1 VPILRL
7 DGWIGLSNKVINYAS
22 TFQGANVPGTN
33 IKQVEAT
40 ERSSLIK
47 VSSYSIDL
55 DLTTGA
61 ENFRVKT
68 TVKFAGLKPGATTYI
83 DCVGSTVISSKL
95 NGVDFDPKFDGETIY
110 LPALAAE
117 NLLEIEHDGIYSNSG
132 EGLHRFVDPA
142 DNEVYLYTQFE
153 TGDARRMY
161 ACFDQPDQKATFR
174 ISTISPKHWEV
185 ISNYGIESTKELDGE
200 KKFIQFAE
208 SQVISTYVTAIVAGA
223 YTSVHDEYKG
233 EKTIP
238 LGIYARK
245 SFFQYVDAANI
256 FEVTKQGFAYFEK
269 TFGLAYPFGKYDQI
283 AVAEYNW
290 GAMENVG
297 CVTFHEDVLIFRSKV
312 TERNYVSRATT
323 IHHEMAHMWF
333 GDLVTMKWWEDLW
346 LNESFAEWASYQSVS
361 ESTKYKEAWTEFNS
375 LRKNWA
381 YRVDQLTTTHPIAT
395 EMEDLDAVRTNFDG
409 ISYAKGASVLQ
420 QLVAHVGRDNFLKGL
435 RLYFAKHAY
444 GNTTLKDLI
453 DQLEA
458 ASGRDLTPWVS
469 TWLRTAGVNTLRP
482 VIAIDG
488 DMYKSISIKQEV
500 PTMPVGSTELRPHRL
515 HVGLFDINAGKLSR
529 RTSVELDIAGALT
542 EVTELAGQKLADLV
556 LINDKDQTY
565 AKLRFDDRSIATMKS
580 HLGTLD
586 DSLARGL
593 IWASLWDSCRD
604 GELSATDYIAIALSA
619 LATESDIS
627 IVSATLMQIDTA
639 IWAYAHPSHREAL
652 RLQVA
657 SAVEAMLDA
666 AKSGSDHQM
675 QFARGF
681 ANNAV
686 TPAQFERIKAML
698 SGSIN
703 GLVIDAEI
711 RWYLFLCGV
720 KRGVFGAADIESESA
735 KDATAHGKQY
745 TAYAYAALPNKA
757 AKAEAFKSITTDN
770 LSNTIHAY
778 KCRGFNEN
786 IHHELLADFVDQY
799 FDVLLKVWETKG
811 FEIAET
817 TATLLFPTW
826 VISDATVKKAQ
837 HWLDFT
843 GKDASN
849 ALRRTILEG
858 RDAMT
863 RALKAQ
869 AADL

>member
-1 VPILRL
+1 
-7 DGWIGLSNKVINYAS
+7 
-22 TFQGANVPGTN
+22 VPGTN
-33 IKQVEAT
+33 IKQVEAA

-83 DCVGSTVISSKL
+83 DCVGSKVISAKL
-95 NGVDFDPKFDGETIY
+95 NGSDFDPQFDGETIY
-110 LPALAAE
+110 LPALAAD
-117 NLLEIEHDGIYSNSG
+117 NVLEIEHDGVYSNSG

-142 DNEVYLYTQFE
+142 DDEVYLYTQFE

-161 ACFDQPDQKATFR
+161 ACFDQPDQKATFT
-174 ISTISPKHWEV
+174 ISTITPKHWEV
-185 ISNYGIESTKELDGE
+185 ISNYGVESTKELDGDR
-200 KKFIQFAE
+200 KFTQFAE
-208 SQVISTYVTAIVAGA
+208 SQVIATYVTAIVAGA

-245 SFFQYVDAANI
+245 SFFKYVDAENI

-361 ESTKYKEAWTEFNS
+361 ESTKYTEAWTEFNS
-375 LRKNWA
+375 LRKSWA

-420 QLVAHVGRDNFLKGL
+420 QLVAHVGRDNFIKGL
-435 RLYFAKHAY
+435 RLYFAKHQY

-482 VIAIDG
+482 VIEIAG
-488 DMYKSISIKQEV
+488 DSYKSISIKQEA
-500 PTMPVGSTELRPHRL
+500 PLMPIGSKELRPHRL
-515 HVGLFDINAGKLSR
+515 HVGLFDINAGKLTR
-529 RTSVELDIAGALT
+529 RTSVELDVVGALT
-542 EVTELAGQKLADLV
+542 EVTGLSGQKVADLI

-565 AKLRFDDRSIATMKS
+565 AKLRFDDRSITTMKS

-604 GELSATDYIAIALSA
+604 GELSTTDYIAIALSA
-619 LATESDIS
+619 LKTESDIS
-627 IVSATLMQIDTA
+627 IVAATYLQIDTA
-639 IWAYAHPSHREAL
+639 IWAYAKPANRDAL

-657 SAVEAMLDA
+657 DATEAMLSA
-666 AKSGSDHQM
+666 AVAGSDHQM
-675 QFARGF
+675 QFARAF
-681 ANNAV
+681 ANNAI
-686 TPAQFERIKAML
+686 TPAHFEKLKAIL
-698 SGSIN
+698 NGSIN

-711 RWYLFLCGV
+711 RWYLFICGV
-720 KRGVFGAADIESESA
+720 KRGVFGPAEIAAESA
-735 KDATAHGKQY
+735 QDNTAHGKQY
-745 TAYAYAALPNKA
+745 TAYANAATPTTE
-757 AKAEAFKSITTDN
+757 AKSAAFKAITTDN

-778 KCRGFNEN
+778 MSRGFNEN
-786 IHHELLADFVDQY
+786 IHNEILADFVDPY
-799 FDVLLKVWETKG
+799 FDAILKVWDTKG
-811 FEIAET
+811 FEIAES
-817 TATLLFPTW
+817 TATLLFPAW
-826 VISDATVKKAQ
+826 VISEETVKKSQ
-837 HWLDFT
+837 HWLDVT
-843 GKDASN
+843 GKDSSH
-849 ALRRTILEG
+849 ALRRAITEG
-858 RDAMT
+858 RDAMS
-863 RALKAQ
+863 RALKARN
-869 AADL
+869 ADK

>member
-1 VPILRL
+1 M
-7 DGWIGLSNKVINYAS
+7 
-22 TFQGANVPGTN
+22 PGTN
-33 IKQVEAT
+33 IKQVEAA
-40 ERSSLIK
+40 ERSTIVK
-47 VSSYSIDL
+47 TESYRIDL

-83 DCVGSTVISSKL
+83 DCVGSKVISAKL

-110 LPALAAE
+110 LPAIAAE
-117 NLLEIEHDGIYSNSG
+117 NILEIEHDGVYSNSG

-161 ACFDQPDQKATFR
+161 ACFDQPDQKATFT
-174 ISTISPKHWEV
+174 ISTITPKHWEV
-185 ISNYGIESTKELDGE
+185 ISNYGIESTRDVDGDR
-200 KKFIQFAE
+200 KFIQFAQ

-223 YTSVHDEYKG
+223 YMSVHDEYKG

-245 SFFQYVDAANI
+245 SFFKYVDAENI

-361 ESTKYKEAWTEFNS
+361 ESTKYTEAWTEFNS

-420 QLVAHVGRDNFLKGL
+420 QLVAHVGRDNFIKGL

-482 VIAIDG
+482 VIAVDG
-488 DMYKSISIKQEV
+488 DSYKSISIKQEA
-500 PTMPVGSTELRPHRL
+500 PSMPVGSKELRPHRL
-515 HVGLFDINAGKLSR
+515 HVGLFDIQGEKLSR

-542 EVTELAGQKLADLV
+542 EVTALAGQKVADLV

-580 HLGTLD
+580 HLGKLD

-604 GELSATDYIAIALSA
+604 GELSTSDYITIALNA
-619 LATESDIS
+619 LKTESDIS
-627 IVSATLMQIDTA
+627 IVSATYLQFETA
-639 IWAYAHPSHREAL
+639 IWAYANPSHRDAL
-652 RLQVA
+652 RTQVA
-657 SAVEAMLDA
+657 DA
-666 AKSGSDHQM
+666 TAASLATATPGSDHQM
-675 QFARGF
+675 QFARAF
-681 ANNAV
+681 ANNAI
-686 TPAQFERIKAML
+686 TPAHFAKLKEIL
-698 SGSIN
+698 NGSEN
-703 GLVIDAEI
+703 GLIIDADI
-711 RWYLFLCGV
+711 RWYIFICGV
-720 KRGVFGAADIESESA
+720 KRGVFGPTEIAAESA
-735 KDATAHGKQY
+735 KDNTAHGKQY
-745 TAYAYAALPNKA
+745 TAYAHAAIPTKEAKTA
-757 AKAEAFKSITTDN
+757 AFTSVTTDN
-770 LSNTIHAY
+770 LSNTIHSY
-778 KCRGFNEN
+778 MCRGFNEN
-786 IHHELLADFVDQY
+786 IHHELLAGFVDQY
-799 FDVLLKVWETKG
+799 FDAILKVWETKG

-817 TATLLFPTW
+817 TATLLFPSW
-826 VISDATVKKAQ
+826 VISEETVKKAQ
-837 HWLDFT
+837 HWLDVT

-849 ALRRTILEG
+849 ALRRAVTEG
-858 RDAMT
+858 RDAMS
-863 RALKAQ
+863 RALKARL
-869 AADL
+869 ADK

>member
-1 VPILRL
+1 M
-7 DGWIGLSNKVINYAS
+7 
-22 TFQGANVPGTN
+22 PGTN
-33 IKQVEAT
+33 IKQVEAA
-40 ERSSLIK
+40 ERSGIIK
-47 VSSYSIDL
+47 VSSYRIDL

-68 TVKFAGLKPGATTYI
+68 TVAFAGLKPGSTTYI
-83 DCVGSTVISSKL
+83 DCVGAKVISAKL
-95 NGVDFDPKFDGETIY
+95 NGADFDPKFDGETIY
-110 LPALAAE
+110 LPAIAAE
-117 NLLEIEHDGIYSNSG
+117 NILEIEHDGVYSNSG

-142 DNEVYLYTQFE
+142 DDEVYLYTQFE

-161 ACFDQPDQKATFR
+161 ACFDQPDQKATFT
-174 ISTISPKHWEV
+174 ISTITPKHWEV
-185 ISNYGIESTKELDGE
+185 ISNYSVESTKELDGD

-208 SQVISTYVTAIVAGA
+208 SQVISTYVTAIVAGP
-223 YTSVHDEYKG
+223 YTSVFDEYKG

-245 SFFQYVDAANI
+245 SFFKYVDAENI

-283 AVAEYNW
+283 AVAEYTW

-333 GDLVTMKWWEDLW
+333 GDLVTMKWWDDLW

-361 ESTKYKEAWTEFNS
+361 ESTKYTEAWTEFNS

-381 YRVDQLTTTHPIAT
+381 YRVDQLSTTHPIAT

-420 QLVAHVGRDNFLKGL
+420 QLVAHVGRDNFIKGL
-435 RLYFAKHAY
+435 RLYFSKHAF

-453 DQLEA
+453 VELEA

-482 VIAIDG
+482 VIELDG
-488 DMYKSISIKQEV
+488 DSYKKLSIAQEA
-500 PTMPVGSTELRPHRL
+500 PTMPVGSKELRPHRL
-515 HVGLFDINAGKLSR
+515 HVGLFDIKDGALTR
-529 RTSVELDIAGALT
+529 RKSVELDVAGALT
-542 EVTELAGQKLADLV
+542 EVSALAGEKVADLV

-565 AKLRFDDRSIATMKS
+565 AKLRFDDRSITTMKS

-586 DSLARGL
+586 DSLARGV

-604 GELSATDYIAIALSA
+604 GELSASSYISIALNA
-619 LATESDIS
+619 LKSESDIS

-639 IWAYAHPSHREAL
+639 LFAYAADAHRDGL
-652 RLQVA
+652 RGQVA
-657 SAVEAMLDA
+657 VAVEAMLDG
-666 AKSGSDHQM
+666 AKPGSDHQLQFAKSFANVAFTPD
-675 QFARGF
+675 QFAR
-681 ANNAV
+681 
-686 TPAQFERIKAML
+686 IKSIL
-698 SGSIN
+698 DGSIS
-703 GLVIDAEI
+703 GLVIDAEL
-711 RWYLFLCGV
+711 RWSIFISGV
-720 KRGVFGAADIESESA
+720 KRGIFGPADIDRETEND
-735 KDATAHGKQY
+735 KTAHGKQY
-745 TAYAYAALPNKA
+745 GAMAYAAIPTADAKKA
-757 AKAEAFKSITTDN
+757 AFNSVTVED
-770 LSNTIHAY
+770 LSNTIHSY
-778 KCRGFNEN
+778 KCRGFNDPLHTE
-786 IHHELLADFVDQY
+786 ILAGFVDQY

-817 TATLLFPTW
+817 TATLLFPSW
-826 VISDATVKKAQ
+826 VISEETVKKAQ
-837 HWLDFT
+837 HWLDVT
-843 GKDASN
+843 GKDSSH

-863 RALKAQ
+863 RALKAR
-869 AADL
+869 AAES

>member
-1 VPILRL
+1 
-7 DGWIGLSNKVINYAS
+7 
-22 TFQGANVPGTN
+22 VPGTN
-33 IKQVEAT
+33 IKQAEAI
-40 ERSSLIK
+40 ERSALVK
-47 VSSYSIDL
+47 VKSYRIDL

-61 ENFRVKT
+61 ENFRVIT
-68 TVKFAGLKPGATTYI
+68 TISFAGLKPGASTYI
-83 DCVGSTVISSKL
+83 DCVGSKVISASL
-95 NGVDFDPKFDGETIY
+95 NGVDFDPNFDGETIY
-110 LPALAAE
+110 IPEIAAE
-117 NLLEIEHDGIYSNSG
+117 NVLVIEHDGVYSNTG
-132 EGLHRFVDPA
+132 EGLHRFVDPV

-161 ACFDQPDQKATFR
+161 ACFDQPDQKATFT
-174 ISTISPKHWEV
+174 ISTITPKHWEV
-185 ISNYGIESTKELDGE
+185 ISNYGIESTKGLDGDR
-200 KKFIQFAE
+200 KFIQFAQ
-208 SQVISTYVTAIVAGA
+208 SQVISTYVTAIVAGP

-245 SFFQYVDAANI
+245 SFFQYVDAENI

-333 GDLVTMKWWEDLW
+333 GDLVTMKWWDDLW

-361 ESTKYKEAWTEFNS
+361 ESTKYKQAWTEFNS

-395 EMEDLDAVRTNFDG
+395 EMVDLDAVRTNFDG

-420 QLVAHVGRDNFLKGL
+420 QLVAHVGRDNFIKGL
-435 RLYFAKHAY
+435 RLYFAKHAF

-482 VIAIDG
+482 VIEVSG
-488 DMYKSISIKQEV
+488 DTYASISIQQEV
-500 PTMPVGSTELRPHRL
+500 PTMPLGSTELRSHRL
-515 HVGLFDINAGKLSR
+515 HVGLFDIVGDKLTR
-529 RTSVELDIAGALT
+529 RTSVELDVEGALT
-542 EVTELAGQKLADLV
+542 EVKALASAKVADLV

-565 AKLRFDDRSIATMKS
+565 AKLRFDHRSIATMKS
-580 HLGTLD
+580 HLGSLD

-604 GELSATDYIAIALSA
+604 GELSATDYVTIALNA
-619 LATESDIS
+619 LKSESDIS

-639 IWAYAHPSHREAL
+639 IWAYANPTKRDALRAHVGQSVEAL
-652 RLQVA
+652 LDA
-657 SAVEAMLDA
+657 SAA
-666 AKSGSDHQM
+666 GSDHQM
-675 QFARGF
+675 AFARAF
-681 ANNAV
+681 ANFAF
-686 TPAQFERIKAML
+686 TPAHYDRIKAIL
-698 SGSIN
+698 DGSIN

-711 RWYLFLCGV
+711 RWYIFICGV
-720 KRGVFGAADIESESA
+720 KRGLFGPADIQAESK
-735 KDATAHGKQY
+735 KDETAHGKQY
-745 TAYAYAALPNKA
+745 TARANASMPSKDAKLKA
-757 AKAEAFKSITTDN
+757 FNSITTDN
-770 LSNTIHAY
+770 LSNTIHSY
-778 KCRGFNEN
+778 TCLGFNEN
-786 IHHELLADFVDQY
+786 IHHDVLADFVDPY
-799 FDVLLKVWETKG
+799 FDSMLKVWETKG
-811 FEIAET
+811 YEIAET

-826 VISDATVKKAQ
+826 VITPETLAKTE
-837 HWLDFT
+837 HWLNVT
-843 GKDASN
+843 GKDAAHS
-849 ALRRTILEG
+849 LRRAITEG
-858 RDAMT
+858 RDAMA
-863 RALKAQ
+863 RALKARS
-869 AADL
+869 ADK

>member
-1 VPILRL
+1 M
-7 DGWIGLSNKVINYAS
+7 
-22 TFQGANVPGTN
+22 PGTN

-40 ERSSLIK
+40 ERSAIIK
-47 VSSYSIDL
+47 VASYAIDL

-83 DCVGSTVISSKL
+83 DCVGARVISAKL
-95 NGVDFDPKFDGETIY
+95 NGADFDPRFDGETIY

-117 NLLEIEHDGIYSNSG
+117 NILEIEHDGVYSNSG

-142 DNEVYLYTQFE
+142 DDEVYLYTQFE

-161 ACFDQPDQKATFR
+161 ACFDQPDQKATFA
-174 ISTISPKHWEV
+174 ISTITPDHWEI
-185 ISNYGIESTKELDGE
+185 ISNYAIESTKDLGSK
-200 KKFIQFAE
+200 KKFTQFAT

-245 SFFQYVDAANI
+245 SFFKHVDAANI

-333 GDLVTMKWWEDLW
+333 GDLVTMQWWNDLW

-361 ESTKYKEAWTEFNS
+361 ESTKYTEAWTEFNS

-420 QLVAHVGRDNFLKGL
+420 QLVAHVGRDNFITGL
-435 RLYFAKHAY
+435 RRYFAKHAF

-458 ASGRDLTPWVS
+458 ASGRDLTPWVA

-482 VIAIDG
+482 VIALNG
-488 DMYKSISIKQEV
+488 DTYASLSIKQEV

-515 HVGLFDINAGKLSR
+515 HVGLFDIQGSKLVR
-529 RTSVELDIAGALT
+529 RTSVELDVAGALT
-542 EVTELAGQKLADLV
+542 EVTAFTGQKSADLV

-565 AKLRFDDRSIATMKS
+565 AKLRFDERSIATMKS
-580 HLGTLD
+580 HLGSLD

-604 GELSATDYIAIALSA
+604 GELSATDYIAIALAA
-619 LATESDIS
+619 LKNESDIS
-627 IVSATLMQIDTA
+627 IVSATLGQIDTA
-639 IWAYAHPSHREAL
+639 LWAYAHPSHRAAL

-657 SAVEAMLDA
+657 TAIEAALDA
-666 AKSGSDHQM
+666 AKAGSDHQL
-675 QFARGF
+675 QFAKGF
-681 ANNAV
+681 ANTAI
-686 TPAQFERIKAML
+686 TPAQLERIKAIL
-698 SGSIN
+698 GGSIT
-703 GLVIDAEI
+703 GLTIDAEL
-711 RWYLFLCGV
+711 RWFLFICGV
-720 KRGVFGAADIESESA
+720 KRGVFGPADIEKELA
-735 KDATAHGKQY
+735 LDKTAHGKQY
-745 TAYAYAALPNKA
+745 GAMAYAQIPSKD
-757 AKAEAFKSITTDN
+757 AKAKAFSSITTDD
-770 LSNTIHAY
+770 LSNTIHSY
-778 KCRGFNEN
+778 KCRGFNDPLHTE
-786 IHHELLADFVDQY
+786 ILSDFVDEY
-799 FDVLLKVWETKG
+799 FDVLLKVWQTKG
-811 FEIAET
+811 YEIAET
-817 TATLLFPTW
+817 TATLLFPSW
-826 VISDATVKKAQ
+826 VISEATVKKAQ
-837 HWLDFT
+837 HWLDVT
-843 GKDASN
+843 GKEAAHS
-849 ALRRTILEG
+849 LRRTILES
-858 RDAMT
+858 RDAMV

-869 AADL
+869 AADQ

>member
-1 VPILRL
+1 M
-7 DGWIGLSNKVINYAS
+7 
-22 TFQGANVPGTN
+22 PGTN

-40 ERSSLIK
+40 ERSAIIR
-47 VSSYSIDL
+47 VASYAIDL

-83 DCVGSTVISSKL
+83 DCVGARVISSKL
-95 NGVDFDPKFDGETIY
+95 NGADFDPRFDGETIY

-117 NLLEIEHDGIYSNSG
+117 NILEIEHDGVYSNSG

-142 DNEVYLYTQFE
+142 DDEVYLYTQFE

-161 ACFDQPDQKATFR
+161 ACFDQPDQKATFA
-174 ISTISPKHWEV
+174 ISTITPDHWEI
-185 ISNYGIESTKELDGE
+185 ISNYAIESTKDLGSK
-200 KKFIQFAE
+200 KKFTQFAN

-245 SFFQYVDAANI
+245 SFFKHVDAANI

-333 GDLVTMKWWEDLW
+333 GDLVTMQWWNDLW

-361 ESTKYKEAWTEFNS
+361 ESTKYTEAWTEFNS

-420 QLVAHVGRDNFLKGL
+420 QLVAHVGRDNFITGL
-435 RLYFAKHAY
+435 RRYFAKHAF
-444 GNTTLKDLI
+444 GSTTLKDLI

-458 ASGRDLTPWVS
+458 ASGRDLTPWVA

-482 VIAIDG
+482 VIALAG
-488 DMYKSISIKQEV
+488 DTYASLSIKQEV

-515 HVGLFDINAGKLSR
+515 HVGLFDIQGSKLVR

-542 EVTELAGQKLADLV
+542 EVTAFTGQKSADLV

-565 AKLRFDDRSIATMKS
+565 AKLRFDERSIATMKS
-580 HLGTLD
+580 HLGSLD

-604 GELSATDYIAIALSA
+604 GELSATDYIAIALAA
-619 LATESDIS
+619 LKNESDIS
-627 IVSATLMQIDTA
+627 IVSATLGQIDTA
-639 IWAYAHPSHREAL
+639 LWAYAHPAHRPAL

-657 SAVEAMLDA
+657 SAIEAALDA
-666 AKSGSDHQM
+666 AKAGSDHQL
-675 QFARGF
+675 QFAKGF
-681 ANNAV
+681 ANTAI
-686 TPAQFERIKAML
+686 TPEQLERIKAIL
-698 SGSIN
+698 GGSIT
-703 GLVIDAEI
+703 GLTIDAEL
-711 RWYLFLCGV
+711 RWFLFICGV
-720 KRGVFGAADIESESA
+720 KRGVFGPADIEKELA
-735 KDATAHGKQY
+735 LDKTAHGKQY
-745 TAYAYAALPNKA
+745 GAMAYAQIPSKD
-757 AKAEAFKSITTDN
+757 AKAKAFSSITTDD
-770 LSNTIHAY
+770 LSNTIHSY
-778 KCRGFNEN
+778 KCRGFNDPLHTE
-786 IHHELLADFVDQY
+786 ILSDFVDQY
-799 FDVLLKVWETKG
+799 FDVLLKVWQTKG
-811 FEIAET
+811 YEIAET
-817 TATLLFPTW
+817 TATLLFPSW
-826 VISDATVKKAQ
+826 VISEATVKKAQ
-837 HWLDFT
+837 HWLDVT
-843 GKDASN
+843 GKEASH
-849 ALRRTILEG
+849 ALRRTILES
-858 RDAMT
+858 RDAMV

-869 AADL
+869 AADK

>member
-1 VPILRL
+1 M
-7 DGWIGLSNKVINYAS
+7 
-22 TFQGANVPGTN
+22 PGTN
-33 IKQVEAT
+33 IKQVEAA
-40 ERSSLIK
+40 ERSAIIK
-47 VSSYSIDL
+47 VASYAIDL

-61 ENFRVKT
+61 QNFRVKT
-68 TVKFAGLKPGATTYI
+68 TVRFAGLKPGATTYL
-83 DCVGSTVISSKL
+83 DCVGARVISAKL
-95 NGVDFDPKFDGETIY
+95 NGADFDPRFDGETIY

-117 NLLEIEHDGIYSNSG
+117 NVLEIEHDGVYSNSG

-142 DNEVYLYTQFE
+142 DDEVYLYTQFE

-161 ACFDQPDQKATFR
+161 ACFDQPDQKATFA
-174 ISTISPKHWEV
+174 ISTITPAHWEI
-185 ISNYGIESTKELDGE
+185 ISNYAVESTKDLGNQ
-200 KKFIQFAE
+200 KKFTQFAT

-223 YTSVHDEYKG
+223 YTCVHDEYKG

-245 SFFQYVDAANI
+245 SFFKHVDAENI

-333 GDLVTMKWWEDLW
+333 GDLVTMQWWNDLW

-361 ESTKYKEAWTEFNS
+361 ESTKYTEAWTEFNS

-420 QLVAHVGRDNFLKGL
+420 QLVAHVGRDNFITGL
-435 RLYFAKHAY
+435 RRYFAKHAF

-458 ASGRDLTPWVS
+458 ASGRDLTPWVA

-482 VIAIDG
+482 VIAQSG
-488 DMYKSISIKQEV
+488 DTYTSLSIKQEA

-515 HVGLFDINAGKLSR
+515 HVGLFDIQGQKLVR

-542 EVTELAGQKLADLV
+542 EITAFAGQKSADLV
-556 LINDKDQTY
+556 LINDKDQSY
-565 AKLRFDDRSIATMKS
+565 AKLRFDERSIATMKS
-580 HLGTLD
+580 HLGSLD

-604 GELSATDYIAIALSA
+604 GELSATDYIAIALGA
-619 LATESDIS
+619 LKTESDIS
-627 IVSATLMQIDTA
+627 IVSATLGQIDTA
-639 IWAYAHPSHREAL
+639 LWAYAHPSHRAAL

-657 SAVEAMLDA
+657 TAIEAALDA
-666 AKSGSDHQM
+666 AKAGSDHQL
-675 QFARGF
+675 QFAKGF
-681 ANNAV
+681 ANTAI
-686 TPAQFERIKAML
+686 TPAQLARIAAML
-698 SGSIN
+698 GGSIA
-703 GLVIDAEI
+703 GLTIDAEL
-711 RWYLFLCGV
+711 RWFLFICGV
-720 KRGVFGAADIESESA
+720 KRGVFGPADIENELA
-735 KDATAHGKQY
+735 LDKTAHGKQY
-745 TAYAYAALPNKA
+745 GAMAYAQIPSKD
-757 AKAEAFKSITTDN
+757 AKAKAFSAITTAD
-770 LSNTIHAY
+770 LSNTIHSY
-778 KCRGFNEN
+778 TCRGFNDPLHTE
-786 IHHELLADFVDQY
+786 ILADFVDEY

-811 FEIAET
+811 YEIAET
-817 TATLLFPTW
+817 TATLLFPSW
-826 VISDATVKKAQ
+826 VISDATVAKAQ
-837 HWLDFT
+837 HWLDVT
-843 GKDASN
+843 GKDASH
-849 ALRRTILEG
+849 ALRRTILES
-858 RDAMT
+858 RDAMV

-869 AADL
+869 AADQ

>member
-1 VPILRL
+1 M
-7 DGWIGLSNKVINYAS
+7 
-22 TFQGANVPGTN
+22 PGTN

-40 ERSSLIK
+40 ERSALIK
-47 VSSYSIDL
+47 VASYAIDL

-83 DCVGSTVISSKL
+83 DCVGARVISAKL
-95 NGVDFDPKFDGETIY
+95 NGTDFDPRFDGETIY

-117 NLLEIEHDGIYSNSG
+117 NVLEIEHDGVYSNSG

-142 DNEVYLYTQFE
+142 DEEVYLYTQFE

-161 ACFDQPDQKATFR
+161 ACFDQPDQKATFA
-174 ISTISPKHWEV
+174 ISTITPDHWEI
-185 ISNYGIESTKELDGE
+185 ISNYAIESTKDLGS
-200 KKFIQFAE
+200 KRKFTQFAT

-245 SFFQYVDAANI
+245 SFFQHVDAANI
-256 FEVTKQGFAYFEK
+256 FQVTKQGFAYFEK

-333 GDLVTMKWWEDLW
+333 GDLVTMQWWNDLW

-361 ESTKYKEAWTEFNS
+361 ESTKYTEAWTEFNS

-420 QLVAHVGRDNFLKGL
+420 QLVAHVGRDNFITGL
-435 RLYFAKHAY
+435 RRYFAKHAF

-453 DQLEA
+453 NQLEA
-458 ASGRDLTPWVS
+458 ASGRDLTPWVA

-482 VIAIDG
+482 VITLAG
-488 DMYKSISIKQEV
+488 DTYTSLSIKQEV

-515 HVGLFDINAGKLSR
+515 HVGLFDIQGSKLVR

-542 EVTELAGQKLADLV
+542 EVTAFTGQKSADLV

-565 AKLRFDDRSIATMKS
+565 AKLRFDERSIATMKS
-580 HLGTLD
+580 HLGSLD

-604 GELSATDYIAIALSA
+604 GELSATNYIAIALGA
-619 LATESDIS
+619 LKNESDIS
-627 IVSATLMQIDTA
+627 IVSATLGQIDTA
-639 IWAYAHPSHREAL
+639 LWAYAHPAHRPVL

-657 SAVEAMLDA
+657 TAIESFLDA
-666 AKSGSDHQM
+666 AKAGSDHQL
-675 QFARGF
+675 QFAKGF
-681 ANNAV
+681 ANTAI
-686 TPAQFERIKAML
+686 TPAQLARIAAML
-698 SGSIN
+698 AGSIT
-703 GLVIDAEI
+703 GLTIDAEL
-711 RWYLFLCGV
+711 RWFLFICGV
-720 KRGVFGAADIESESA
+720 KRGVFGPADIEKELA
-735 KDATAHGKQY
+735 LDKTAHGKQY
-745 TAYAYAALPNKA
+745 GAMAYAQIPSKD
-757 AKAEAFKSITTDN
+757 AKAKAFSSITTDD
-770 LSNTIHAY
+770 LSNTIHSY
-778 KCRGFNEN
+778 KCRGFNDPLHTE
-786 IHHELLADFVDQY
+786 ILSDFVDQY
-799 FDVLLKVWETKG
+799 FDVLLKIWQTKG
-811 FEIAET
+811 YEIAET
-817 TATLLFPTW
+817 TATLLFPSW
-826 VISDATVKKAQ
+826 VISDTTVAKAQ
-837 HWLDFT
+837 HWLDVT
-843 GKDASN
+843 GKDASH
-849 ALRRTILEG
+849 ALRRTVLES
-858 RDAMT
+858 RDAMV

-869 AADL
+869 AADK

>member
-1 VPILRL
+1 M
-7 DGWIGLSNKVINYAS
+7 
-22 TFQGANVPGTN
+22 PGTN

-40 ERSSLIK
+40 ERSALIK
-47 VSSYSIDL
+47 VASYAIDL

-83 DCVGSTVISSKL
+83 DCVGARVISAKL
-95 NGVDFDPKFDGETIY
+95 NGADFDPRFDGETIY

-117 NLLEIEHDGIYSNSG
+117 NILEIEHDGVYSNSG

-142 DNEVYLYTQFE
+142 DDEVYLYTQFE

-161 ACFDQPDQKATFR
+161 ACFDQPDQKATFA
-174 ISTISPKHWEV
+174 ISTITPDHWEI
-185 ISNYGIESTKELDGE
+185 ISNYAIESTKDLGSK
-200 KKFIQFAE
+200 KKFTQFAT

-245 SFFQYVDAANI
+245 SFFKHVDAANI

-333 GDLVTMKWWEDLW
+333 GDLVTMQWWNDLW

-361 ESTKYKEAWTEFNS
+361 ESTKYTEAWTEFNS

-420 QLVAHVGRDNFLKGL
+420 QLVAHVGRDNFITGL
-435 RLYFAKHAY
+435 RRYFAKHAF

-458 ASGRDLTPWVS
+458 ASGRDLTPWVA

-482 VIAIDG
+482 VIALNG
-488 DMYKSISIKQEV
+488 DTYASLSIKQEV

-515 HVGLFDINAGKLSR
+515 HVGLFDIQGSKLVR
-529 RTSVELDIAGALT
+529 RTSVELDVAGALT
-542 EVTELAGQKLADLV
+542 EVTAFTGQKSADLV
-556 LINDKDQTY
+556 LINDKDQSY
-565 AKLRFDDRSIATMKS
+565 AKLRFDERSIATMKS
-580 HLGTLD
+580 HLGSLD

-604 GELSATDYIAIALSA
+604 GELSATDYIAIALPA
-619 LATESDIS
+619 LKNETDIS
-627 IVSATLMQIDTA
+627 IVSATLGQIDTA
-639 IWAYAHPSHREAL
+639 LWAYAHPSHRAAL

-657 SAVEAMLDA
+657 TAIEAALDA
-666 AKSGSDHQM
+666 AKAGSDHQL
-675 QFARGF
+675 QFAKGF
-681 ANNAV
+681 ANTAI
-686 TPAQFERIKAML
+686 TPAQLERIKAIL
-698 SGSIN
+698 GGSIT
-703 GLVIDAEI
+703 GLTIDAEL
-711 RWYLFLCGV
+711 RWFLFICGV
-720 KRGVFGAADIESESA
+720 KRGVFGPADIEKELA
-735 KDATAHGKQY
+735 LDKTAHGKQY
-745 TAYAYAALPNKA
+745 GAMAYAQIPNRD
-757 AKAEAFKSITTDN
+757 AKAKAFNSITTDD
-770 LSNTIHAY
+770 LSNTIHSY
-778 KCRGFNEN
+778 KCRGFNDPLHTE
-786 IHHELLADFVDQY
+786 ILSDFVDEY
-799 FDVLLKVWETKG
+799 FDVLLKVWQTKG
-811 FEIAET
+811 YEIAET
-817 TATLLFPTW
+817 TATLLFPSW
-826 VISDATVKKAQ
+826 VISEATVKKAQ
-837 HWLDFT
+837 HWLDVT
-843 GKDASN
+843 GKEAAHS
-849 ALRRTILEG
+849 LRRTILES
-858 RDAMT
+858 RDAMV

-869 AADL
+869 AADQ